1 MKTFQ
6 YFSVFAVVSTF
17 AAIGCSAADD
27 TSQSDDEIKNGTYAC
42 KVDSDCVAISKGG
55 CCPNGWNV
63 AVNKNHVKSYEAS
76 HTCNEQIICP
86 LYVIDDTRV
95 AECNVNDHKCHM
107 VAIDDIA
114 CGGFTM
120 NPHKCPKGYSCEVGH
135 IPDVPGSCVAN

>member
-1 MKTFQ
+1 MKTLQ

-17 AAIGCSAADD
+17 AAIGCSAADE
-27 TSQSDDEIKNGTYAC
+27 TAQSDDEIKNGTYAC

-63 AVNKNHVKSYEAS
+63 AVNKNHVKSYEAAHEC
-76 HTCNEQIICP
+76 HTQQICP

-95 AECNVNDHKCHM
+95 AECNTGTKKCEM

-120 NPHKCPKGYSCEVGH
+120 NPHKCPKGYTCELGH
-135 IPDVPGSCVAN
+135 IPDLPGSCVEN

>member
-1 MKTFQ
+1 MKTLQ

-27 TSQSDDEIKNGTYAC
+27 TSQTDEDIKNGTYAC
-42 KVDSDCVAISKGG
+42 KVDSDCVAVSKGG

-63 AVNKNHVKSYEAS
+63 AVNKNHVKSYEAAHEC
-76 HTCNEQIICP
+76 HTQQICP

-95 AECNVNDHKCHM
+95 AECNTGTNKCQM

-114 CGGFTM
+114 CGGFTA
-120 NPHKCPKGYSCEVGH
+120 NPHKCPKGYTCEANH
-135 IPDVPGSCVAN
+135 IPDLPGSCVAN